1 MKKNNN
7 FIKIRI
13 QIKKNFYIGPGKIL
27 LLEAI
32 LQKGSISSAAKSIG
46 MSYKKAWSLVNEI
59 NISSKNKMVITHTG
73 GKGVRGTKISE
84 EGVNFIKSFRAIEEK
99 VLKASE
105 KEKDNLYKIFN

>member
-1 MKKNNN
+1 M
-7 FIKIRI
+7 
-13 QIKKNFYIGPGKIL
+13 Q
-27 LLEAI
+27 
-32 LQKGSISSAAKSIG
+32 Q
-46 MSYKKAWSLVNEI
+46 
-59 NISSKNKMVITHTG
+59 MVITHTG